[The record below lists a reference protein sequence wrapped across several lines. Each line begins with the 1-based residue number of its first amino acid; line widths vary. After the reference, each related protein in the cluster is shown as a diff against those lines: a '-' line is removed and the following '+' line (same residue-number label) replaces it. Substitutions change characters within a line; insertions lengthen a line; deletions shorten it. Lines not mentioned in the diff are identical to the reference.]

1 MARDLADVLHHFLGE
16 AASGERLGPT
26 TLALL
31 SEPDDAFA
39 VAAAWNVS
47 HELAR
52 QGFAVAWVTSLADE
66 ELLPP
71 DATPG
76 LTRLLAAAADLSGL
90 ARAAGEAG
98 AKLAAARAPGLVLLR
113 VPPAWIAPGHAA
125 DRLLA
130 WTLQLVAPGGEPC
143 ARSVTRRVFDACP
156 AARIGVTIHEVRSVA
171 EAERAFDA
179 LAREALVR
187 SDARLAS
194 YGVLL
199 DDAELYRSLLA
210 RRPLALWRPDS
221 RARRAAADVAALLRA
236 DFADDAAA

>member
-1 MARDLADVLHHFLGE
+1 VARELADVLHHFLGE
-16 AASGERLGPT
+16 TVSAERPLAA

-39 VAAAWNVS
+39 VAAAWNVA

-66 ELLPP
+66 ELLPA

-76 LTRLLAAAADLSGL
+76 LTRLLAPAADLPGL
-90 ARAAGEAG
+90 ARAAAEAG
-98 AKLAAARAPGLVLLR
+98 GKLAPARAPSLVLAR
-113 VPPAWIAPGHAA
+113 VPPAWIAPGAAA

-130 WTLQLVAPGGEPC
+130 WTLQLVAPGGEGL
-143 ARSVTRRVFDACP
+143 ARSVAQRVFGACP
-156 AARIGVTIHEVRSVA
+156 AARIGVTFHEVRSVA
-171 EAERAFDA
+171 EAGRAFEA

-187 SDARLAS
+187 SDALLSS

-199 DDAELYRSLLA
+199 DDADLYRSLLA
-210 RRPLALWRPDS
+210 RRPLALLRPSS

-236 DFADDAAA
+236 DFTNDAAA

>member
-1 MARDLADVLHHFLGE
+1 VARELADVLHHFLGE
-16 AASGERLGPT
+16 ATNAERLGPA
-26 TLALL
+26 TLTLL
-31 SEPDDAFA
+31 SEHDDAFA
-39 VAAAWNVS
+39 VAAAWNVA

-52 QGFAVAWVTSLADE
+52 QDFAVAWVTSPVDE

-76 LTRLLAAAADLSGL
+76 LTRLLAPAVDVEGL
-90 ARAAGEAG
+90 ARAAAEAG

-113 VPPAWIAPGHAA
+113 LPPAWIAPGAAA

-130 WTLQLVAPGGEPC
+130 WTLQLAAPGREER
-143 ARSVTRRVFDACP
+143 ARSVARRVFDAHP
-156 AARIGVTIHEVRSVA
+156 SARIGVTIHEVRSVV
-171 EAERAFDA
+171 EAERAFER
-179 LAREALVR
+179 LAGEALEE
-187 SDARLAS
+187 SGARLAS

-210 RRPLALWRPDS
+210 RRPLALLRAGS

-236 DFADDAAA
+236 DLATDVAA

>member
-1 MARDLADVLHHFLGE
+1 VARELADVLHHFLGE
-16 AASGERLGPT
+16 TPSTERLGAT
-26 TLALL
+26 TLGLL

-39 VAAAWNVS
+39 VAAAWNVA

-52 QGFAVAWVTSLADE
+52 QGFAVAWVTLLADE
-66 ELLPP
+66 ELLPA

-76 LTRLLAAAADLSGL
+76 LTRLLAPAADLPGL
-90 ARAAGEAG
+90 ARAAAEAD
-98 AKLAAARAPGLVLLR
+98 AKLAAARGPGLVLVR
-113 VPPAWIAPGHAA
+113 VPPAWVAPGAAA

-130 WTLQLVAPGGEPC
+130 WTLQLVAPGGEEQ
-143 ARSVTRRVFDACP
+143 ARAVARRVFDACP
-156 AARIGVTIHEVRSVA
+156 AGRIGVTLHEVRSVA
-171 EAERAFDA
+171 EAGRAFEA

-187 SDARLAS
+187 SDVLLSS

-210 RRPLALWRPDS
+210 RRPLALLRPGS

-236 DFADDAAA
+236 DFGSDAAA